1 MIRLRQLIAIARKE
15 LVDGLRDRR
24 SLATLLFS
32 TVMTP
37 ALLGVLLTTT
47 AGSQRGAEDLTLP
60 VVGAEHAPAFVTWL
74 GQQTGVTV
82 VPGPADPQ
90 QAVLDRS
97 EDVVLIIEPDF
108 MDRMRRAQPAEVK
121 LVAESSR
128 DRSRPKVARVRA
140 LVGGYAGQ
148 LASLRLIARGVAP
161 GIASPIRLED
171 VEVSSSQ
178 ARLAQLLSFLPLL
191 LVIAGLVGGMQ
202 IAIDSTAGERERGS
216 LEPLLL
222 NPVPRWVIAGGKWL
236 AASVL
241 GCVSVVV
248 SMLITVNVLRRIP
261 WHDLGIRFRVTDAE
275 LFSLLLL
282 LLPLAV
288 LLAAVV
294 LYAST
299 FARSFKEAQ
308 GYMGML
314 MLVPMLPG
322 MLATVYP
329 LSRRPW
335 LAPVPVLGQY
345 ALASDAL
352 AGQPPTM
359 GGYLLAGAVTLACA
373 VGLVWLTARALTRER
388 IVFGR

>member
-1 MIRLRQLIAIARKE
+1 MIRMRQLLAIARKE

-74 GQQTGVTV
+74 GQQTGVKV

-90 QAVLDRS
+90 QAVLDRA

-202 IAIDSTAGERERGS
+202 IGIDSTAGERERGS

-241 GCVSVVV
+241 GCASVVV

>member
-1 MIRLRQLIAIARKE
+1 MIRMRQLLAIARKE

-74 GQQTGVTV
+74 GQQTGVKV

-90 QAVLDRS
+90 QAVLDRA

-202 IAIDSTAGERERGS
+202 IGIDSTAGERERGS

-236 AASVL
+236 AASAL
-241 GCVSVVV
+241 GCASVVV

-261 WHDLGIRFRVTDAE
+261 WHDLGIRFRVTDGE

>member
-1 MIRLRQLIAIARKE
+1 MIRMRQLIAIARKE

-74 GQQTGVTV
+74 GQQTGVKV

-90 QAVLDRS
+90 QAVLDRT

-202 IAIDSTAGERERGS
+202 IGIDSTAGERERGS

-241 GCVSVVV
+241 GCASVVV

-359 GGYLLAGAVTLACA
+359 GGYVLAGAVTLACA

>member
-1 MIRLRQLIAIARKE
+1 MIRMRQLLAIARKE

-74 GQQTGVTV
+74 GQQTGVKV

-90 QAVLDRS
+90 QAVLDRA

-202 IAIDSTAGERERGS
+202 IGIDSTAGERERGS

-236 AASVL
+236 AASAL
-241 GCVSVVV
+241 GCASVVV

>member
-1 MIRLRQLIAIARKE
+1 MIRMRQLIAIARKE

-74 GQQTGVTV
+74 GQQTGVKV
-82 VPGPADPQ
+82 VAGPADPQ
-90 QAVLDRS
+90 QAVLDRT

-241 GCVSVVV
+241 GCASVVV

>member
-1 MIRLRQLIAIARKE
+1 MIRMRQLLAIARKE

-74 GQQTGVTV
+74 GQQTGVKV
-82 VPGPADPQ
+82 VAGPADPQ
-90 QAVLDRS
+90 QAVLDRT

-241 GCVSVVV
+241 GCASVVV

-299 FARSFKEAQ
+299 FARSFKEAL
-308 GYMGML
+308 GYKGML

>member
-1 MIRLRQLIAIARKE
+1 MIRMRQLIAIARKE

-47 AGSQRGAEDLTLP
+47 AGSQRGAEDLRLP

>member
-1 MIRLRQLIAIARKE
+1 MIRMRQLIAIARKE

-74 GQQTGVTV
+74 GQQTGVKV
-82 VPGPADPQ
+82 LDGPADPQ
-90 QAVLDRS
+90 QAVLDRT

-241 GCVSVVV
+241 GCASVVV

>member
-1 MIRLRQLIAIARKE
+1 MTRLRQLFAVARKE

-24 SLATLLFS
+24 SLTTLLFS
-32 TVMTP
+32 TVLTP
-37 ALLGVLLTTT
+37 ALLGVLLTTSAT
-47 AGSQRGAEDLTLP
+47 SQRGAEDLTLP

-74 GQQTGVTV
+74 GQQTGVKV

-90 QAVLDRS
+90 QAVLDRK

-108 MDRMRRAQPAEVK
+108 MDRMRRAQTAEVK
-121 LVAESSR
+121 LVSESSR
-128 DRSRPKVARVRA
+128 DRARPKVARVRA
-140 LVGGYAGQ
+140 LVGAYAGQ
-148 LASLRLIARGVAP
+148 LGSLRLIARGVAP

-178 ARLAQLLSFLPLL
+178 ARLAALLSFLPLL

-222 NPVPRWVIAGGKWL
+222 NPVPRWVIAAGKWL
-236 AASVL
+236 AASAL
-241 GCVSVVV
+241 ACASVIV
-248 SMLITVNVLRRIP
+248 SMVITVNVLRRIP
-261 WHDLGIRFRVTDAE
+261 WHDLGIRFRVTDGE

-282 LLPLAV
+282 LLPLA
-288 LLAAVV
+288 LLLSAVV
-294 LYAST
+294 LFAST
-299 FARSFKEAQ
+299 FAQSFKEAQ

-314 MLVPMLPG
+314 MLLPMLPG

-352 AGQPPTM
+352 AGQPPSPA
-359 GGYLLAGAVTLACA
+359 GYLIAGTVAIACA
-373 VGLVWLTARALTRER
+373 IGLVWLTARALTRER

>member
-1 MIRLRQLIAIARKE
+1 MIRMRQLLAIARKE
-15 LVDGLRDRR
+15 LVDGPRDRR

-74 GQQTGVTV
+74 GQQTGVKV

-90 QAVLDRS
+90 QAVLDRA

-236 AASVL
+236 AASAL
-241 GCVSVVV
+241 GCASVVV

>member
-1 MIRLRQLIAIARKE
+1 MIRMRQLIAIARKE

-74 GQQTGVTV
+74 GQQTGVKV
-82 VPGPADPQ
+82 VPGPSDPQ
-90 QAVLDRS
+90 QAVLDRA

-202 IAIDSTAGERERGS
+202 IGIDSTAGERERGS

-241 GCVSVVV
+241 GCASVVV

>member
-1 MIRLRQLIAIARKE
+1 MTRLRQLFAVARKE

-24 SLATLLFS
+24 SLTTLLFS
-32 TVMTP
+32 TVLTP
-37 ALLGVLLTTT
+37 ALLGVLLTTSAT
-47 AGSQRGAEDLTLP
+47 SQRGAEDLTLP

-74 GQQTGVTV
+74 GQQTGVKV

-90 QAVLDRS
+90 QAVLDRT

-108 MDRMRRAQPAEVK
+108 MDRMRRAQTAEVK
-121 LVAESSR
+121 LVSESSR
-128 DRSRPKVARVRA
+128 DRARPKVARVRA
-140 LVGGYAGQ
+140 LVGAYAGQ
-148 LASLRLIARGVAP
+148 LGSLRLIARGVAP

-178 ARLAQLLSFLPLL
+178 ARLAAMLSFLPLL

-222 NPVPRWVIAGGKWL
+222 NPVPRWVIAAGKWL
-236 AASVL
+236 AASAL
-241 GCVSVVV
+241 ACASVIV
-248 SMLITVNVLRRIP
+248 SMVITVNVLRRIP
-261 WHDLGIRFRVTDAE
+261 WHDLGIRFRVTDGE

-282 LLPLAV
+282 LLPLA
-288 LLAAVV
+288 LLLSAVV
-294 LYAST
+294 LFAST
-299 FARSFKEAQ
+299 FAQSFKEAQ

-314 MLVPMLPG
+314 MLLPMLPG

-352 AGQPPTM
+352 AGQPPSPA
-359 GGYLLAGAVTLACA
+359 GYLIAGTVAIACA
-373 VGLVWLTARALTRER
+373 IGLVWLTARALTRER